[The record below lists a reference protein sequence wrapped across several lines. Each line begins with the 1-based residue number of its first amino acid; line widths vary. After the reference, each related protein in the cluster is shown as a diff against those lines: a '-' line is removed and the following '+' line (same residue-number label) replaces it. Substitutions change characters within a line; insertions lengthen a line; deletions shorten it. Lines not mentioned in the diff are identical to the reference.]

1 MTATPAWLWAL
12 RATTVVVAMVALGAD
27 IVGAGRWPNWGVPW
41 SVLALLLAGIERVV
55 TAGVATAA
63 LAQAQGLGRAPRFA
77 NSGAASDFGGQR
89 TAETTVMRAL
99 LDRHRRCVYIS
110 DSMLAWLGCERADVE
125 GQLFDDVLGIV
136 NAPRLAGD
144 IVIALAGTPRNL
156 HCSVVAANER
166 GDAKERWLHL
176 QIAALPQHAADLDK
190 APRTGR
196 FGKANKA
203 GKGSTAAE
211 PAVCEVMALDITAQQ
226 LALDAAQRSERRLRI
241 IMNQIPVTVSYIDAD
256 LRYRY
261 INHAQEQWLG
271 KSEAEVSG
279 RCIKDL
285 VDPKVW
291 ADIEPKLRLA
301 LTGQTVPL
309 ERKRSDRQG
318 NSVWHSGCHA
328 PDINDDGTVVG
339 VYTVFFD
346 ITQRAIAEQALRQR
360 EAELLQAKESAEN
373 ASRAKSEF
381 LANMSHEIR
390 TPMNGVL
397 GLTELLLETP
407 LDAQQRPFVETVRS
421 SGESLLSILNDI
433 LDFSKIEAGKLET
446 EALDFDLYQAVED
459 VVQLMAPRA
468 HSKKLELA
476 CRIDEQLPAA
486 VRGDPFRL
494 RQVLT
499 NLIGNAV
506 KFTDEG
512 EVLIDVQQQD
522 AATLRVNVRDTGIGI
537 SAEARTRLFA
547 AFAQA
552 DGSTTRRFGGT
563 GLGLAIS
570 RSLVELMGG
579 QIGVESQE
587 ADAQGELAS
596 GSNFWFTLP
605 LVAAH
610 SLPPVPHPGG
620 LAGKRVLVVDDNAT
634 NRDILERH
642 TQGGGMRCATA
653 THGQDALKQLQAALA
668 EGDPFDVAL
677 VDMKMPVMDGI
688 ELATVLQADPAF
700 SALRLILVTSLHSQD
715 ELARARAAGIAGYL
729 SKPVRRQELFR
740 ALSQATGE
748 ASVPNSSSL
757 GGSGPQDRLP
767 LIRARVL
774 MAEDNSVNQVVAR
787 NMLKAMGCDF
797 EIVPNGEQAWL
808 AVQRGG
814 YDIVL
819 MDCQMPVMD
828 GYDATRAIRAW
839 EAEQAAAAGP
849 DAGQHPRIPIVA
861 LTANALV
868 GDAETCLAAG
878 MNDHLAKPYS
888 RKQLTSV
895 VARWVAPHLVECAKD
910 APCPQAIANAMAQA
924 AAAALDN
931 TSAQTFAATF
941 TTRSVQTTDAA
952 ETPEHG
958 NVQLDQAALNNIRSL
973 DDDGAVL
980 VEVVQMYLDE
990 APAQISALRAAL
1002 QGGQGAEL
1010 ARVAHALKSASFN
1023 VGAKPL
1029 ADICKELERLGKAQ
1043 DMLSAAPLVAAID
1056 QLYDKL
1062 QPLLV
1067 AEMKV
1072 PA

>member
-1 MTATPAWLWAL
+1 VNPSTPSWLWVL
-12 RATTVVVAMVALGAD
+12 RGATVLVAVLALGAD
-27 IVGAGRWPNWGVPW
+27 ILGNSWPNWGVPW
-41 SVLALLLAGIERVV
+41 SVLAMLGLAIERVV
-55 TAGVATAA
+55 TAAVATA
-63 LAQAQGLGRAPRFA
+63 GRVLTPRVSGSHSGFGISAAP
-77 NSGAASDFGGQR
+77 
-89 TAETTVMRAL
+89 ETTVMRAL
-99 LDRHRRCVYIS
+99 LDRDRRCVHVS
-110 DSMLAWLGCERADVE
+110 DSMLAWLGCERADIE
-125 GQLFDDVLGIV
+125 GQIFDDAFGIL

-144 IVIALAGTPRNL
+144 IVIALAGTPRHL
-156 HCSVVAANER
+156 HCNLVSAGVEGAS
-166 GDAKERWLHL
+166 KERWLHV
-176 QIAALPQHAADLDK
+176 QIAPLPQALGGGAK
-190 APRTGR
+190 SS
-196 FGKANKA
+196 KA
-203 GKGSTAAE
+203 GKAKRAAKNGE
-211 PAVCEVMALDITAQQ
+211 PAVCEVVALDITAQQ

-241 IMNQIPVTVSYIDAD
+241 IMNQIPVTVSYIDAS
-256 LRYRY
+256 LTYRY

-271 KSEAEVSG
+271 KSEAEVAG
-279 RCIKDL
+279 RSIKDL

-291 ADIEPKLRLA
+291 ADIEPNLRLA

-309 ERKRSDRQG
+309 ERKRSDKNG

-328 PDINDDGTVVG
+328 PDINDEGAVVG

-346 ITQRAIAEQALRQR
+346 ITQRASAEQALRQR
-360 EAELLQAKESAEN
+360 EAELLLAKESAEN

-397 GLTELLLETP
+397 GLTELLLETK
-407 LDAQQRPFVETVRS
+407 LDEQQRPFVETVRS

-468 HSKKLELA
+468 HLKKLELA
-476 CRIDEQLPAA
+476 CRIDERLPAA

-506 KFTDEG
+506 KFTDAG
-512 EVLIDVQQQD
+512 EVVIDVQQQD
-522 AATLRVNVRDTGIGI
+522 ANTLRVNVRDTGIGI
-537 SAEARTRLFA
+537 SAEARTRLFT

-563 GLGLAIS
+563 GLGLAIC

-579 QIGVESQE
+579 QIGVDSHE
-587 ADAQGELAS
+587 ADGSGAAS
-596 GSNFWFTLP
+596 GSNFWFSLP
-605 LVAAH
+605 LVVAH

-634 NRDILERH
+634 NRNILERH
-642 TQGGGMRCATA
+642 TQAGGMRCASA
-653 THGQDALKQLQAALA
+653 EHGLDALVQLRAAVA
-668 EGDPFDVAL
+668 EGDPFDIAL

-688 ELATVLQADPAF
+688 ELATAMQADPQ
-700 SALRLILVTSLHSQD
+700 LRDVRLILVTSLHSQD

-740 ALSQATGE
+740 ALSQVSGE
-748 ASVPNSSSL
+748 A
-757 GGSGPQDRLP
+757 GPKDDAPKVQTNLP
-767 LIRARVL
+767 RIRARVL
-774 MAEDNSVNQVVAR
+774 MAEDNSVNQIVAR
-787 NMLKAMGCDF
+787 NMLKAMGCEFD
-797 EIVPNGEQAWL
+797 IVPNGKEAWH

-828 GYDATRAIRAW
+828 GYDATRAIRQW
-839 EAEQAAAAGP
+839 EAEQSASG
-849 DAGQHPRIPIVA
+849 GQHPRIPIVA

-895 VARWVAPHLVECAKD
+895 VARWLPPHLVECTAD
-910 APCPQAIANAMAQA
+910 CEQTQTVATAGALPPAP
-924 AAAALDN
+924 
-931 TSAQTFAATF
+931 TSA
-941 TTRSVQTTDAA
+941 V
-952 ETPEHG
+952 PEAG
-958 NVQLDQAALNNIRSL
+958 LGSDVQLDQRAISNIRSL

-980 VEVVQMYLDE
+980 VEVIQMYLDE
-990 APAQISALRAAL
+990 VPQQLQAMATALAA
-1002 QGGQGAEL
+1002 GQGADL
-1010 ARVAHALKSASFN
+1010 GRIAHALKSASLN
-1023 VGAKPL
+1023 VGAKSL
-1029 ADICKELERLGKAQ
+1029 GDLCKEVERLGKAN
-1043 DMLSAAPLVAAID
+1043 DISGAAPLVSAI
-1056 QLYDKL
+1056 QAQYEKL
-1062 QPLLV
+1062 KPLLV
-1067 AEMKV
+1067 AEMGV

>member
-1 MTATPAWLWAL
+1 MKPSTPSWLWAL
-12 RATTVVVAMVALGAD
+12 RGVTVLSAVLALGAD
-27 IVGAGRWPNWGVPW
+27 ILGTNGPNWGVPW
-41 SVLALLLAGIERVV
+41 SVLAMLALAIERVV
-55 TAGVATAA
+55 TAAVGTAA
-63 LAQAQGLGRAPRFA
+63 AVLTPRVSSSHSGFG
-77 NSGAASDFGGQR
+77 NSGSP
-89 TAETTVMRAL
+89 ETTVMRAL
-99 LDRHRRCVYIS
+99 LDRDRRCVYVS
-110 DSMLAWLGCERADVE
+110 DSMLAWLGCERGDIE
-125 GQLFDDVLGIV
+125 GQIFDDAFGIL

-144 IVIALAGTPRNL
+144 IVIALAGTPRQL
-156 HCSVVAANER
+156 HCSLVSAELGGAS
-166 GDAKERWLHL
+166 KERWLHV
-176 QIAALPQHAADLDK
+176 QIAPLPQALGSELKTSKVGKVTRLDK
-190 APRTGR
+190 AS
-196 FGKANKA
+196 A
-203 GKGSTAAE
+203 
-211 PAVCEVMALDITAQQ
+211 PAVCEVVALDITAQQ

-241 IMNQIPVTVSYIDAD
+241 IMNQIPVTVSYIDAS
-256 LRYRY
+256 LTYRY

-271 KSEAEVSG
+271 KSEAEVAG
-279 RCIKDL
+279 RGIQDL

-291 ADIEPKLRLA
+291 ADIEPNLRLA

-309 ERKRSDRQG
+309 ERKRSDKHG

-346 ITQRAIAEQALRQR
+346 ITQRASAELALRQR
-360 EAELLQAKESAEN
+360 EAELLLAKESAEN

-397 GLTELLLETP
+397 GLTELLLETK
-407 LDAQQRPFVETVRS
+407 LDEQQRPFVETVRS

-468 HSKKLELA
+468 HVKKLELA
-476 CRIDEQLPAA
+476 CRIDERLPAA

-506 KFTDEG
+506 KFTDAG

-522 AATLRVNVRDTGIGI
+522 AGTLRVNVRDTGIGI
-537 SAEARTRLFA
+537 SAEARTRLFT

-563 GLGLAIS
+563 GLGLAIC

-579 QIGVESQE
+579 QIGVDSRE
-587 ADAQGELAS
+587 ADGSGAVS

-605 LVAAH
+605 LVVAQ

-653 THGQDALKQLQAALA
+653 EHGLDALVQLRAAVS

-688 ELATVLQADPAF
+688 ELATAMQADP
-700 SALRLILVTSLHSQD
+700 LLRDVRLILVTSLHSQD
-715 ELARARAAGIAGYL
+715 ELARARAAGITGYL

-740 ALSQATGE
+740 ALSQANGE
-748 ASVPNSSSL
+748 VASQAEQGQSQASL
-757 GGSGPQDRLP
+757 PK
-767 LIRARVL
+767 IRARVL
-774 MAEDNSVNQVVAR
+774 MAEDNGVNQVVAR
-787 NMLKAMGCDF
+787 NMLKAMGCEFD
-797 EIVPNGEQAWL
+797 IVPNGEEAWR

-828 GYDATRAIRAW
+828 GYDATRAIRQW
-839 EAEQAAAAGP
+839 EAEQSAQG
-849 DAGQHPRIPIVA
+849 GQHPRIPIVA

-895 VARWVAPHLVECAKD
+895 VARWVPPHLVECAAD
-910 APCPQAIANAMAQA
+910 CAAAQTPAVASAPPVA
-924 AAAALDN
+924 AAAAM
-931 TSAQTFAATF
+931 
-941 TTRSVQTTDAA
+941 
-952 ETPEHG
+952 PEQG
-958 NVQLDQAALNNIRSL
+958 LYSDVQLDQKALSNIRSL

-980 VEVVQMYLDE
+980 VEVIQMYLDE
-990 APAQISALRAAL
+990 VPQQLRAMAHAVAA
-1002 QGGQGAEL
+1002 GQGADL
-1010 ARVAHALKSASFN
+1010 GRVAHALKSASLN
-1023 VGAKPL
+1023 VGAKSL
-1029 ADICKELERLGKAQ
+1029 GDLCKDVERLGKAN
-1043 DMLSAAPLVAAID
+1043 DISSAAPLVSAI
-1056 QLYDKL
+1056 QAQYERLK
-1062 QPLLV
+1062 PLLV
-1067 AEMKV
+1067 AEMGV

>member
-1 MTATPAWLWAL
+1 MNTPTPTWLLGL
-12 RATTVVVAMVALGAD
+12 RAVTVMVAVVALGAD
-27 IVGAGRWPNWGVPW
+27 ILGNSKWTNWGVPW
-41 SVLALLLAGIERVV
+41 SVLAMLALAIERVIS
-55 TAGVATAA
+55 AAVATASSV
-63 LAQAQGLGRAPRFA
+63 LAPSSVSPNSAHSGFAGAGAP
-77 NSGAASDFGGQR
+77 
-89 TAETTVMRAL
+89 ETTVMRAL
-99 LDRHRRCVYIS
+99 LDRHRRCVHVS
-110 DSMLAWLGCERADVE
+110 DSMLAWLGCERSDIE
-125 GQLFDDVLGIV
+125 GEIFDDALGIL

-144 IVIALAGTPRNL
+144 IVIALAGTPRHL
-156 HCSVVAANER
+156 HCSLVSEGVGGAS
-166 GDAKERWLHL
+166 KERWLHV
-176 QIAALPQHAADLDK
+176 QISPLHNGATNPTPTSK
-190 APRTGR
+190 
-196 FGKANKA
+196 FGKGRRSAKT
-203 GKGSTAAE
+203 SEPAE
-211 PAVCEVMALDITAQQ
+211 PAVCEVVALDVTAQQ

-241 IMNQIPVTVSYIDAD
+241 IMNQIPVTVSYIDAG
-256 LRYRY
+256 LTYRY

-271 KSEAEVSG
+271 KSEAEVAG

-291 ADIEPKLRLA
+291 ADIEPNLRLA

-309 ERKRSDRQG
+309 ERKRSDKHG

-328 PDINDDGTVVG
+328 PDINDEGAVVG

-346 ITQRAIAEQALRQR
+346 ITQRASAELALRQR
-360 EAELLQAKESAEN
+360 EAELLLAKESAEN

-397 GLTELLLETP
+397 GLTELLLETK
-407 LDAQQRPFVETVRS
+407 LDEQQRPFVETVRS

-468 HSKKLELA
+468 HAKKLELA
-476 CRIDEQLPAA
+476 CRIDERLPAA
-486 VRGDPFRL
+486 LRGDPFRL

-506 KFTDEG
+506 KFTDAG

-522 AATLRVNVRDTGIGI
+522 AGTLRVNVRDTGIGI
-537 SAEARTRLFA
+537 SAEARTRLFT

-563 GLGLAIS
+563 GLGLAIC

-579 QIGVESQE
+579 QIGVDSPVLDDNGQLT
-587 ADAQGELAS
+587 A

-605 LVAAH
+605 LVVAQ

-620 LAGKRVLVVDDNAT
+620 LAGKRVLVVDDNTT
-634 NRDILERH
+634 NREILERH

-653 THGQDALKQLQAALA
+653 AHGLDALAQLRAAQAV
-668 EGDPFDVAL
+668 GDPFEIAL

-688 ELATVLQADPAF
+688 ELAHAMQADPL
-700 SALRLILVTSLHSQD
+700 LRGVHLILVTSLHSQD
-715 ELARARAAGIAGYL
+715 ELARARAAGIQGYL

-740 ALSQATGE
+740 ALSQAVGD
-748 ASVPNSSSL
+748 ASPQANAMQSQRSL
-757 GGSGPQDRLP
+757 PK
-767 LIRARVL
+767 IRARVL
-774 MAEDNSVNQVVAR
+774 MAEDNGVNQVVAR
-787 NMLKAMGCDF
+787 NMLKAMGCEFD
-797 EIVPNGEQAWL
+797 IVPNGEEAWR

-839 EAEQAAAAGP
+839 EAEQSALTGP
-849 DAGQHPRIPIVA
+849 NAGQQARIPIVA

-895 VARWVAPHLVECAKD
+895 VARWLPPHMVECAAD
-910 APCPQAIANAMAQA
+910 CAAEEAASTPA
-924 AAAALDN
+924 AAPATATELAPERAIHAAN
-931 TSAQTFAATF
+931 SAAP
-941 TTRSVQTTDAA
+941 V
-952 ETPEHG
+952 
-958 NVQLDQAALNNIRSL
+958 LDQAALNNIRAL

-980 VEVVQMYLDE
+980 VEVIQMYLDE
-990 APAQISALRAAL
+990 VPQQLRGMAAAL
-1002 QGGQGAEL
+1002 AAGQGTDL
-1010 ARVAHALKSASFN
+1010 GRIAHALKSASFN
-1023 VGAKPL
+1023 VGAKTL
-1029 ADICKELERLGKAQ
+1029 GALCKDVERLGKAN
-1043 DMLSAAPLVAAID
+1043 DMAGAAPLVSAL
-1056 QLYDKL
+1056 QEQYEKL
-1062 QPLLV
+1062 KPLLV
-1067 AEMKV
+1067 AEMGV

>member
-1 MTATPAWLWAL
+1 MSSTPAWLWAL
-12 RATTVVVAMVALGAD
+12 RATTAVVVAAALGAD
-27 IVGAGRWPNWGVPW
+27 VVGAGRWPNWGVPW

-55 TAGVATAA
+55 SAGVAAA
-63 LAQAQGLGRAPRFA
+63 ASVMVPGFANANRFA
-77 NSGAASDFGGQR
+77 NSGNVSDFGDSR
-89 TAETTVMRAL
+89 TADTTVMRAL
-99 LDRHRRCVYIS
+99 LDRDRRCLHIS
-110 DSMLAWLGCERADVE
+110 DSMLAWLGCDRSDIE
-125 GQLFDDVLGIV
+125 GQLFDDALGIL

-144 IVIALAGTPRNL
+144 TVIALAGTPRNL
-156 HCSVVAANER
+156 HCNVVSANER

-176 QIAALPQHAADLDK
+176 QIAALAQKPKLADTAGK
-190 APRTGR
+190 GSR
-196 FGKANKA
+196 FGRTNKANKA
-203 GKGSTAAE
+203 GAGGE
-211 PAVCEVMALDITAQQ
+211 PPACEVVALDITAQQ

-241 IMNQIPVTVSYIDAD
+241 IMNQIPVTVSYIDAN
-256 LRYRY
+256 LHYRY

-271 KSEAEVSG
+271 KSEAEVTG

-309 ERKRSDRQG
+309 ERKRSDRHG
-318 NSVWHSGCHA
+318 NAVWHSGCHA
-328 PDINDDGTVVG
+328 PDINDEGTVVG

-346 ITQRAIAEQALRQR
+346 ITQRAVAEQALRQR

-397 GLTELLLETP
+397 GLTELLLETS
-407 LDAQQRPFVETVRS
+407 LDDQQRPFVETVRS

-468 HSKKLELA
+468 HAKKLELA

-506 KFTDEG
+506 KFTDTG

-522 AATLRVNVRDTGIGI
+522 AKTLRVNVRDTGIGI

-570 RSLVELMGG
+570 RSLVQLMGG
-579 QIGVESQE
+579 QIGVDSQE
-587 ADAQGELAS
+587 ASANGSHVS

-605 LVAAH
+605 LVAAQ

-642 TQGGGMRCATA
+642 TQGGGMRCTTA
-653 THGQDALKQLQAALA
+653 THGQDALLQLRAALA
-668 EGDPFDVAL
+668 AGDAFDVAL

-688 ELATVLQADPAF
+688 ELASVLQADPAF

-715 ELARARAAGIAGYL
+715 EMARAKAAGITGYL

-748 ASVPNSSSL
+748 AQALSTTL
-757 GGSGPQDRLP
+757 AGTGAQQTALP

-774 MAEDNSVNQVVAR
+774 MAEDNGVNQVVAR
-787 NMLKAMGCDF
+787 NMLKAMGCEFD
-797 EIVPNGEQAWL
+797 IVPNGEEAWH

-839 EAEQAAAAGP
+839 EAEQSAVN
-849 DAGQHPRIPIVA
+849 GQHPRIPIVA

-895 VARWVAPHLVECAKD
+895 VARWVAPHLVECASAAACVEVGAAVGVGVD
-910 APCPQAIANAMAQA
+910 AAAVRSTA
-924 AAAALDN
+924 AAAVV
-931 TSAQTFAATF
+931 
-941 TTRSVQTTDAA
+941 SVDDVS
-952 ETPEHG
+952 
-958 NVQLDQAALNNIRSL
+958 VQLDQAALSNIRSL

-980 VEVVQMYLDE
+980 AEVVQMYLDE
-990 APAQISALRAAL
+990 APAQITALRVAL
-1002 QGGQGAEL
+1002 QAGKGTEL
-1010 ARVAHALKSASFN
+1010 GRVAHALKSASFN

-1029 ADICKELERLGKAQ
+1029 AEICKELERLGKAQ
-1043 DMLSAAPLVAAID
+1043 DTVGATPLVTAIEK
-1056 QLYDKL
+1056 LYDKL
-1062 QPLLV
+1062 KPLLV